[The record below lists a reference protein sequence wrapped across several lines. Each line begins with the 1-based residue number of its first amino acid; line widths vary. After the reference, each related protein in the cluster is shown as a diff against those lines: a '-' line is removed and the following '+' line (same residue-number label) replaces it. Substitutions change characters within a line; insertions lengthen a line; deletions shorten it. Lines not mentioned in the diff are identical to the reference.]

1 MKKIVSTLN
10 AIYLATAPALA
21 IYLLSNGIQFNWIL
35 IAILFFLNII
45 VGNVPGSFKDRK
57 NEFCWFLI
65 IFVLGFIGAIIN
77 TDIFYDD
84 ILFWH
89 NLAGI
94 VFFFIALINFTTYCN
109 INVFIKTLYIIG
121 GAAAVICIFQ
131 RAMLLI
137 TGAFFSNFFIP
148 WLEVNRDIETLTE
161 NRVSAFFT
169 EPAHLSIFLLPVF
182 YLALNNKKF
191 LLAVLYA
198 AGILFSGSTTGL
210 ILLALLLL
218 VFLGKMKIKKTTR
231 FIIVVLLIITFF
243 IIFTYFPDVFFDN
256 FDKLSSTDSDSKRL
270 LGPLSYIQ
278 LFKNFQIWF
287 GIGLNQINGFLK
299 MNGIIVTTDY
309 GVVKNANYAN
319 SFIYM
324 MLSYGIV
331 GLVFYITYLI
341 KTIRTH
347 KSDIGFVI
355 FAIGILAS
363 DQVLFNRNLLYVL
376 TFLLLSSYLLTTN
389 EKIE

>member
-1 MKKIVSTLN
+1 MSNYSINKI
-10 AIYLATAPALA
+10 
-21 IYLLSNGIQFNWIL
+21 
-35 IAILFFLNII
+35 ILFFSNI
-45 VGNVPGSFKDRK
+45 
-57 NEFCWFLI
+57 
-65 IFVLGFIGAIIN
+65 
-77 TDIFYDD
+77 
-84 ILFWH
+84 
-89 NLAGI
+89 
-94 VFFFIALINFTTYCN
+94 
-109 INVFIKTLYIIG
+109 
-121 GAAAVICIFQ
+121 
-131 RAMLLI
+131 
-137 TGAFFSNFFIP
+137 FIP

-278 LFKNFQIWF
+278 LFKNFQRF
-287 GIGLNQINGFLK
+287 
-299 MNGIIVTTDY
+299 
-309 GVVKNANYAN
+309 
-319 SFIYM
+319 
-324 MLSYGIV
+324 
-331 GLVFYITYLI
+331 
-341 KTIRTH
+341 
-347 KSDIGFVI
+347 
-355 FAIGILAS
+355 
-363 DQVLFNRNLLYVL
+363 
-376 TFLLLSSYLLTTN
+376 
-389 EKIE
+389 